1 MEIIDSCEKITQERK
16 VRTGCCVLKKAAQKW
31 MLLVGMMA
39 QSSYKDDPTRMSH
52 KAQETCGSWGWEED
66 AYPEPFA
73 LPSGSVR
80 GRAASLPRW
89 RDSCPKTHC
98 RAVKPI
104 RAGGP
109 WITLPDKCQ
118 QSGA

>member
-39 QSSYKDDPTRMSH
+39 Q
-52 KAQETCGSWGWEED
+52 ETCGSWGWEED
-66 AYPEPFA
+66 AYSEPFA
-73 LPSGSVR
+73 LPSVSVR

-89 RDSCPKTHC
+89 RDSCPKTHR

-104 RAGGP
+104 RALGP
-109 WITLPDKCQ
+109 RITLPDKCQ